1 MKMFFDFVGEAQFDQ
16 NVVGRIVAVTMSQK
30 DKILQPINIAVW
42 GQE

>member
-1 MKMFFDFVGEAQFDQ
+1 MEMFFDFVDEVQFDQ
-16 NVVGRIVAVTMSQK
+16 NVVDRIGAVTMSQM